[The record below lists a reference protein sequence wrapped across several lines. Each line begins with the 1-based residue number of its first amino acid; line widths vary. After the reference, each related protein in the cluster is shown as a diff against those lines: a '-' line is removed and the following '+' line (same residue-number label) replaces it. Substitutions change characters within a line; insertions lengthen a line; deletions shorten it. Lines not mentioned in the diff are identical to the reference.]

1 MMSNKNSLD
10 AKCPRTNAYGVAGP
24 GGDVRKYVTTAGASF
39 IICTATSS
47 RSERRTTICGYYEA
61 QILARIRVQVRV
73 SETPNHAV
81 LYAGNHFFVC
91 TCRILPH
98 TSYYTGYSEH
108 LFCFAVHFRSHVH
121 YTRWAPWAPRA
132 DLHTHSLMV
141 VQFTAPLGPIYTAL
155 DIYTYTSVNCG
166 VGFHSPEDEWRCQ

>member
-39 IICTATSS
+39 IICTATSN
-47 RSERRTTICGYYEA
+47 RSERRMTICGFYEA

-98 TSYYTGYSEH
+98 TSYYPIDYHIHRIILDTVNI
-108 LFCFAVHFRSHVH
+108 CFVLLYIFEA
-121 YTRWAPWAPRA
+121 T
-132 DLHTHSLMV
+132 
-141 VQFTAPLGPIYTAL
+141 FTTPVGPLGPLGPISTL
-155 DIYTYTSVNCG
+155 T
-166 VGFHSPEDEWRCQ
+166 P